1 MQYHPDHASAP
12 LPHSPAVLVAVM
24 VAVCVLVG
32 GALDV
37 ERSSGLFTRVATN
50 DSSLSSATLQPPTG
64 TAVSGPQSTSLDIT
78 WNASGSAFTTG
89 YDLLRAGTPGGPY
102 VLVQS
107 FGSGTLSYT
116 DPGLTPA
123 TTYYY
128 VVRATAGNWTSVDS
142 TEASDTTLP

>member
-1 MQYHPDHASAP
+1 MQYQQDHASAP
-12 LPHSPAVLVAVM
+12 LPHAHTALVTVLVAI
-24 VAVCVLVG
+24 CLLVG
-32 GALDV
+32 AAV
-37 ERSSGLFTRVATN
+37 EVDRSSGLFGGAAN
-50 DSSLSSATLQPPTG
+50 NASSLSSATLLAPSGTG
-64 TAVSGPQSTSLDIT
+64 VGAPQSTSLDVT

-89 YDLLRAGTPGGPY
+89 YDLLRAGAPGGPY

-107 FGSGTLSYT
+107 FGSGTLGYT

-142 TEASDTTLP
+142 AEASGTTLP